1 MKAKV
6 RAHANIAL
14 IKYWGKKNEAY
25 KIPYQSSISLT
36 LDQFYT
42 ETEVMYDKQLEE
54 DILFINGKK
63 VEGARKKRVSSFL
76 DWIRKT
82 YQIPY
87 HAYIYSFNHVPEAA
101 GLASSASA
109 FAALGVAALK
119 AYGIT
124 VSNEEMS
131 KVARF
136 GSGSASR
143 SIYAGF
149 VAWQKGFD
157 HESSFSYPLNIVWP
171 EFRMIACLV
180 NEKEKLFLSNQTM
193 KETVLESPFYQEWVL
208 EAEKDFELMLTYLKE
223 KDIHKVGL
231 LAQKNALKMHATIL
245 SIGKWYFEP
254 KTIAI
259 LNKLYQLQSQGIP
272 AYFTMDAGPNV
283 KILTTETYVKQVLDA
298 LGDLTQTVVCKS
310 GPGVE
315 FI

>member
-42 ETEVMYDKQLEE
+42 ETEVIYDENLKE
-54 DILFINGKK
+54 DMLYINDKK
-63 VEGARKKRVSSFL
+63 IEGSRKKRVSDFL
-76 DWIRKT
+76 NWIRKT
-82 YQIPY
+82 YKIPY
-87 HAYIYSFNHVPEAA
+87 HAYIYSYNHVPEAA

-109 FAALGVAALK
+109 FSALAASALK

-124 VSNEEMS
+124 VLDEEIS

-143 SIYAGF
+143 SIYPGF
-149 VAWQKGFD
+149 VAWKKGFD

-180 NEKEKLFLSNQTM
+180 NENEKLFLSNQTM

-259 LNKLYQLQSQGIP
+259 LNKLYQLQTQGIP

-283 KILTTETYVKQVLDA
+283 KVLTTDTYVKHVLEA
-298 LGDLTQTVVCKS
+298 LGDITPTVVCKS

-315 FI
+315 YL